1 MLTAPLLALPLLPLA
16 AAGYTSYSLGNLPH
30 QSENGQTGYNDC
42 GTTDSQSSMCQTAFV
57 NSVTDFC
64 LWAPPTPGGSIG
76 DTEEI
81 EVAWCTAS
89 GHGAR
94 LMPQG
99 TIHSAHMLVT
109 PHYTQV
115 TGTGD
120 FTKINIQPGD
130 DGGELDPHGATGN
143 GNPVGS
149 LVFSGGQQIH
159 EWTSFI
165 SDKEFCF
172 RICHDASDAWLWC
185 QHIYDLVS
193 APASSGGLIRLG
205 DHLSVLVAE
214 GFIDNLL
221 SRSQQGCAWNEP
233 GNYGS
238 GFDTCQG
245 DGTDLPPGIYS
256 APGGGLSTYQ
266 QSQGAAPTPHAAGR
280 SSNCQ
285 AVPTVGGAA
294 VAAPAA
300 ATTTASSPSAVSNAA
315 ASSASQTGLSSSA
328 SASASSSWTT
338 SVVSSSS
345 IISSSS
351 FSSSTLNSTST
362 LPLSSSTSTISS
374 APIST
379 ITSTLP
385 PPSTPATTS
394 STQEALAKA
403 TGSKATSGAEKV
415 WASVGAAAVGAVVA
429 AMAVLA

>member
-30 QSENGQTGYNDC
+30 KSENGQTGYNDC
-42 GTTDSQSSMCQTAFV
+42 GTTDSQSSMCQTAYV

-185 QHIYDLVS
+185 QHIYDL
-193 APASSGGLIRLG
+193 
-205 DHLSVLVAE
+205 
-214 GFIDNLL
+214 
-221 SRSQQGCAWNEP
+221 QGCAWNEP

-294 VAAPAA
+294 LAAPAA
-300 ATTTASSPSAVSNAA
+300 ATTTASSPSAVNNAV
-315 ASSASQTGLSSSA
+315 ASSASQTGLSSSV

-345 IISSSS
+345 SSISSSS
-351 FSSSTLNSTST
+351 YSSTLNSTST
-362 LPLSSSTSTISS
+362 LPLSTLSTISS

-379 ITSTLP
+379 VTSTLP
-385 PPSTPATTS
+385 PPTTPATTS
-394 STQEALAKA
+394 ATQEALAKA
-403 TGSKATSGAEKV
+403 TGSKATSGAGKG
-415 WASVGAAAVGAVVA
+415 WASVGAAAVGAVGA
-429 AMAVLA
+429 AMAVFA

>member
-16 AAGYTSYSLGNLPH
+16 AAGYTYYSLGNLPH
-30 QSENGQTGYNDC
+30 KSESGQTGYNDC

-64 LWAPPTPGGSIG
+64 LWAPPAPGGTIG

-99 TIHSAHMLVT
+99 TVHSAHMLVT
-109 PHYTQV
+109 PHYTQI

-120 FTKINIQPGD
+120 FTKINVQPGD
-130 DGGELDPHGATGN
+130 EGGELDPHGATGN

-172 RICHDASDAWLWC
+172 RICHDSSDAWLWC
-185 QHIYDLVS
+185 QHIYDL
-193 APASSGGLIRLG
+193 
-205 DHLSVLVAE
+205 
-214 GFIDNLL
+214 
-221 SRSQQGCAWNEP
+221 QGCAWNEP
-233 GNYGS
+233 GNYGA

-245 DGTDLPPGIYS
+245 DGTDLPPGVYS
-256 APGGGLSTYQ
+256 AEGGGLSTYQ
-266 QSQGAAPTPHAAGR
+266 QSQGPAPTPHAAGK

-285 AVPTVGGAA
+285 AVPTVGGQA
-294 VAAPAA
+294 VAAPPAA
-300 ATTTASSPSAVSNAA
+300 TTASSPSAATNAV
-315 ASSASQTGLSSSA
+315 ASSASQTGLPS
-328 SASASSSWTT
+328 SASSSWTT
-338 SVVSSSS
+338 SLVSSPS
-345 IISSSS
+345 ISSSS
-351 FSSSTLNSTST
+351 LNSTST
-362 LPLSSSTSTISS
+362 LPLSSSTTISS
-374 APIST
+374 APVST

-385 PPSTPATTS
+385 PPTTPITTS
-394 STQEALAKA
+394 TTQQALAAA
-403 TGSKATSGAEKV
+403 TGSKAKSGAGQV
-415 WASVGAAAVGAVVA
+415 AVSVA
-429 AMAVLA
+429 AGLGAMMAACAVLA